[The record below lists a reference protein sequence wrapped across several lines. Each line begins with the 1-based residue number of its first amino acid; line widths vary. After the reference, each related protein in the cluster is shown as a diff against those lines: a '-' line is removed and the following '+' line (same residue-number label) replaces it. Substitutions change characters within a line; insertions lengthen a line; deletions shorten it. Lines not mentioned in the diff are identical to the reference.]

1 MEQGS
6 VLQSS
11 RKVGPDVWVFR
22 RSEKEPQWSTHL
34 SQEWRWQ
41 RDQLRSGASGVG
53 EIALAIG
60 FQSSSAFTI
69 AFTRIVGCPPTQFLL
84 KDQEDFSLKKL
95 RRKQYLGY
103 RFGHRR
109 QVTLNYGGKG
119 FSWFVNYALL
129 IIGLRYSGNSKSVEG
144 NFMGVQLP
152 SRHHCKLI
160 ILVSYKHVWVA
171 CARS

>member
-41 RDQLRSGASGVG
+41 RDQLRSGTSGVG

-119 FSWFVNYALL
+119 LAGSL
-129 IIGLRYSGNSKSVEG
+129 ITLY
-144 NFMGVQLP
+144 
-152 SRHHCKLI
+152 
-160 ILVSYKHVWVA
+160 
-171 CARS
+171 

>member
-1 MEQGS
+1 MYGYFADQKRNHNGRRIY
-6 VLQSS
+6 
-11 RKVGPDVWVFR
+11 RKNGAG
-22 RSEKEPQWSTHL
+22 K
-34 SQEWRWQ
+34 
-41 RDQLRSGASGVG
+41 SGTSGVG

-119 FSWFVNYALL
+119 LAGSL
-129 IIGLRYSGNSKSVEG
+129 ITLY
-144 NFMGVQLP
+144 
-152 SRHHCKLI
+152 
-160 ILVSYKHVWVA
+160 
-171 CARS
+171 